1 MTRKQFK
8 QCLVEAIEFHDGCIL
23 NREVEKLLYLNYD
36 EDSSIV
42 DWTFANFNTFALD
55 YVTEG
60 ISYACRYSDLKWED
74 EDDEDDDD
82 EPTIEYYKETD
93 DPIVTEEVYEYYY
106 SKEGED

>member
-8 QCLVEAIEFHDGCIL
+8 QNLVEAIEFHDGCIL

-42 DWTFANFNTFALD
+42 DWTFSDFNTFAID

-60 ISYACRYSDLKWED
+60 IRYACRYSDLKWED
-74 EDDEDDDD
+74 EDDGEDED